1 MADTD
6 IFDIDSDID
15 IAIVGAGP
23 AGCSCALWLAEYGLR
38 CVLVDRRAAP
48 CASLDGYRF
57 AQDWVLGAPGRSLA
71 DIGAAYRAHLD
82 ARGDVARR
90 FGAAPRAAQRDAAG
104 RWRLALDDGA
114 ALRADAV
121 VLATGVV
128 PVRPAEYFGDGAA
141 SAERLHD
148 AVSLTRARPGI
159 AGERVPLLGGGDNA
173 AENAVALAAAGN
185 RVTLCARGG
194 LRAQRRFVDRIGR
207 LPAVTLLDR
216 APLPAVKPLADGG
229 FEARWPGRA
238 ECFDRVAVLFGSRP
252 DSAALDLLRA
262 ADPRHADAAGGV
274 FIAGDAAGRFHPCVA
289 SAVGDGAHVASQIE
303 RWLHGRR
310 VG

>member
-1 MADTD
+1 MASSQPTTAA
-6 IFDIDSDID
+6 FDA
-15 IAIVGAGP
+15 AIVGAGP

-71 DIGAAYRAHLD
+71 DIGAAHRAHLD
-82 ARGDVARR
+82 ARGDIARC
-90 FGAAPRAAQRDAAG
+90 FGATPRVAERDLAG
-104 RWRLALDDGA
+104 RWRLTLDDGTE
-114 ALRADAV
+114 LCADAV

-128 PVRPAEYFGDGAA
+128 PVRPPAYFGSGAA
-141 SAERLHD
+141 PAERLHD
-148 AVSLTRARPGI
+148 AVSLTHARPGI
-159 AGERVPLLGGGDNA
+159 AGERVLLLGGGDNA

-194 LRAQRRFVDRIGR
+194 LRAQRRFTARIAA
-207 LPAVTLLDR
+207 LPAITLLDR

-229 FEARWPGRA
+229 FEAHWPRRA
-238 ECFDRVAVLFGSRP
+238 ERFDRVAVLFGSRP

-262 ADPRHADAAGGV
+262 ADPRHADADGGV
-274 FIAGDAAGRFHPCVA
+274 FVAGDAGGRLHPCVA
-289 SAVGDGAHVASQIE
+289 SAVGDGAHVASQVE

-310 VG
+310 AG